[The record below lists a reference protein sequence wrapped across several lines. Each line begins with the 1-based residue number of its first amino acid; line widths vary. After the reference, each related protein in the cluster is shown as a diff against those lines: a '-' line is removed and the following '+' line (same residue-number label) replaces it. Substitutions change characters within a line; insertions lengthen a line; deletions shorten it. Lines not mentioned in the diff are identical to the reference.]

1 MKATELTFQ
10 QVERAIR
17 KIAQKFPS
25 KEESTIITDI
35 HIKISQDSG
44 ELLAV
49 DDDENEITRCV
60 VDEWI
65 ENNDETFFENAT
77 IVLRK
82 TLKKLHEMVDAMSI
96 MKPFSFVLE
105 DDDYENIAELY
116 YADDDTVI
124 IGGDLM
130 NNLDKDLNSFL
141 ENLLKE

>member
-1 MKATELTFQ
+1 MNYTLLRT
-10 QVERAIR
+10 V
-17 KIAQKFPS
+17 P
-25 KEESTIITDI
+25 DI

-82 TLKKLHEMVDAMSI
+82 TLKKLHEMVDPMSI